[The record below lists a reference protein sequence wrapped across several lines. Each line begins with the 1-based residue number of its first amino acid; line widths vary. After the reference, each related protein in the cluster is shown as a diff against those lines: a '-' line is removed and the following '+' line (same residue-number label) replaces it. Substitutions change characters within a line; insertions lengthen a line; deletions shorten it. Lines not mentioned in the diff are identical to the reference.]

1 MAGYLYLLLRI
12 YFIFMVS
19 LYFHLA
25 AIYKKNTLLW
35 KGLRHARQYAST
47 TDFTY
52 GYQSYVPEYRFTAER
67 IIAIYM
73 H

>member
-1 MAGYLYLLLRI
+1 MA
-12 YFIFMVS
+12 S

-25 AIYKKNTLLW
+25 AIYKKSTLLC
-35 KGLRHARQYAST
+35 KGLRYARQYAST

-52 GYQSYVPEYRFTAER
+52 GSQSYVPEYRFTAER